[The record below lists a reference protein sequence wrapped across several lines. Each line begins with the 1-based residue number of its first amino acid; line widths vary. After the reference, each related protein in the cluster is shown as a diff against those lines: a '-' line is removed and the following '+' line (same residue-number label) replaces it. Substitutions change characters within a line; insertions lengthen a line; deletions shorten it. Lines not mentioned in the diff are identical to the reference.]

1 MPYYFSNIR
10 RDAKR
15 DHHTRAFTLASTHNG
30 LHHGT
35 LQFQNCG
42 RLFESNELIVNSL
55 ISKVSNI
62 LMIVR

>member
-10 RDAKR
+10 RYAKR
-15 DHHTRAFTLASTHNG
+15 ARHTRASTLASTHNG

-35 LQFQNCG
+35 LQFQHCG
-42 RLFESNELIVNSL
+42 RPFDSNKMIVNDL

-62 LMIVR
+62 LVIVR